1 MRNLAVPAVLVAA
14 ALAASPVTALAAR
27 KPTPVQKVAPSAL
40 SDEERTACDAELD
53 VLEKRTKL
61 FAAQGL
67 PAAEVARRNEAAQAA
82 LDECVNTFRAKRG
95 AEKERLA
102 DLNELERRVGPNASD
117 AVRADVWAQIRRE
130 RLAAKPPSE
139 LTAEEQAELNAGA
152 KQELAETHAT
162 LDTTHARDPGF
173 MRMVHSALA
182 CYHGVRRDRLKESL
196 AHEESLVKLGQ
207 GDRNKLYA
215 LKSDL
220 RQSDDVLSRA
230 REAAKG
236 YKEGLGKCTEEQVA
250 ILAHCLAI
258 HFDAQRNEPACES
271 EEIQQ
276 YIRFIR

>member
-1 MRNLAVPAVLVAA
+1 MRTHAVPAVLVAV
-14 ALAASPVTALAAR
+14 LAAAPVAALAAR
-27 KPTPVQKVAPSAL
+27 KPAPVQKIAPSAL
-40 SDEERTACDAELD
+40 SDEEKNACDGELD

-67 PAAEVARRNEAAQAA
+67 APAEVAKRNEAAQAA
-82 LDECVNTFRAKRG
+82 LDECVNAFRAKRG

-102 DLNELERRVGPNASD
+102 DLNELERRTGPNASD
-117 AVRADVWAQIRRE
+117 AVRAEAWAQIRRE

-139 LTAEEQAELNAGA
+139 LTAEEQAELNAGN

-182 CYHGVRRDRLKESL
+182 CYHGVRRDRLRESL

-220 RQSDDVLSRA
+220 RQSDDVLARA
-230 REAAKG
+230 REASKG
-236 YKEGLGKCTEEQVA
+236 FKEGLGKCTEEQVA

-258 HFDAQRNEPACES
+258 RFEGQRNEPACES

-276 YIRFIR
+276 YIRFIK